1 MFGWLLIKSAQN
13 TKNNYCFQY
22 DSNSQ
27 IIKVNRIT
35 NYSIPPVSFNPGFG
49 IPPYHISYNL
59 EVQEAT
65 NESVTLKVTHQPKTY
80 KYGII
85 ICITLLTVA
94 LVQVIFI
101 AIYCYI
107 RKKQTNYEPAPEV

>member
-22 DSNSQ
+22 DINSQ
-27 IIKVNRIT
+27 IIKVNRII
-35 NYSIPPVSFNPGFG
+35 NYSNPPVSFNPGFG
-49 IPPYHISYNL
+49 YPPYHISYNL

-65 NESVTLKVTHQPKTY
+65 NESVTLKVTQKT
-80 KYGII
+80 KTINIGII